1 MPEMQ
6 DLLVAAFQSQMNN
19 VYTQLPCIVVQVQGP
34 DRVAIQPAINQKL
47 KDGSTKERPTIVN
60 VPICFPV
67 SKTAGMTFPI
77 KPGDTGIAF
86 FSMRSIEAW
95 KNSDGYPS
103 TPLNYS
109 KMDKQDAMF
118 LPGLQ
123 TSSTSSNNP
132 AKHSWSHSIEDTVV
146 FAGLGTGNEVEVRLQ
161 PSGNVLIRTNQDV
174 SVECDNASVVANTS
188 ASITTP
194 ELSIDAQN
202 TTWIGDCT
210 WTGNVTHLGTFTF
223 NSIPFATHKH
233 AGVQTGTG
241 TSGTPV
247 P

>member
-1 MPEMQ
+1 MNSEMQ
-6 DLLVAAFQSQMNN
+6 DLLIAAFNSQMNN
-19 VYTQLPCIVVQVQGP
+19 VHTALPCVVVQIQGP
-34 DRVAIQPAINQKL
+34 DRVAIQPAINQKF
-47 KDGSTKERPTIVN
+47 KDGGTKERPVVVN
-60 VPICFPV
+60 VPVSFPV
-67 SKTAGMTFPI
+67 SKTGGMTFPV
-77 KPGDTGIAF
+77 KPGDTGMAI

-103 TPLNYS
+103 TPLNYA

-118 LPGLQ
+118 IPGLQ

-132 AKHSWSHSIEDTVV
+132 AKHSWSHSIEDTVM

-194 ELSIDAQN
+194 DLSINAQN

-210 WTGNVTHLGTFTF
+210 WSGNVTHTGVFSF
-223 NSIPFATHKH
+223 NGVIFSSHRH
-233 AGVQTGTG
+233 APST
-241 TSGTPV
+241 V
-247 P
+247 PPTNP

>member
-1 MPEMQ
+1 MNSEMQ
-6 DLLVAAFQSQMNN
+6 DLLIAAFNSQMNN
-19 VYTQLPCIVVQVQGP
+19 VHTSLPCVVVQIQGP
-34 DRVAIQPAINQKL
+34 DRVAIQPAINQKF
-47 KDGSTKERPTIVN
+47 KDGGTKERPVVVN
-60 VPICFPV
+60 VPVSFPV
-67 SKTAGMTFPI
+67 SKTGGMTFPV
-77 KPGDTGIAF
+77 KPGDTGMAI

-103 TPLNYS
+103 TPLNYA

-118 LPGLQ
+118 IPGLQ

-132 AKHSWSHSIEDTVV
+132 AKHSWSHSIEDTVM
-146 FAGLGTGNEVEVRLQ
+146 FAGLGTVNEVEVRLQ

-194 ELSIDAQN
+194 DLSINAQN

-210 WTGNVTHLGTFTF
+210 WSGNVTHTGVFSFNGVIFSTHRHAPGT
-223 NSIPFATHKH
+223 
-233 AGVQTGTG
+233 
-241 TSGTPV
+241 V
-247 P
+247 PPSNP

>member
-1 MPEMQ
+1 MQ
-6 DLLVAAFQSQMNN
+6 DLLIAAFNSQMNN
-19 VYTQLPCIVVQVQGP
+19 VHTALPCVVVQIQGP
-34 DRVAIQPAINQKL
+34 DRVAIQPAINQKF
-47 KDGSTKERPTIVN
+47 KDGGTKERPVVVN
-60 VPICFPV
+60 VPVSFPV
-67 SKTAGMTFPI
+67 SKFGGMTFPI
-77 KPGDTGIAF
+77 KPGDTGMAI

-103 TPLNYS
+103 TPLNYA

-118 LPGLQ
+118 IPGLQ

-132 AKHSWSHSIEDTVV
+132 AKHLWDHSIEDTVM
-146 FAGLGTGNEVEVRLQ
+146 FSGLGTGNEAELRIK
-161 PSGNVLIRTNQDV
+161 PNGNILIRTNQDV
-174 SVECDNASVVANTS
+174 SVECDNASVVANSS

-194 ELSIDAQN
+194 ELTVNAEN
-202 TTWIGDCT
+202 TT
-210 WTGNVTHLGTFTF
+210 WTGNCTWVGNVAHIGTFTF

-233 AGVQTGTG
+233 VGVQTGNG

>member
-1 MPEMQ
+1 MTEMQ

-19 VYTQLPCIVVQVQGP
+19 VYTQLPCVVVQVQGP
-34 DRVAIQPAINQKL
+34 DRVAIQPAINQKM
-47 KDGSTKERPTIVN
+47 KDGSTKERPVVVN
-60 VPICFPV
+60 VPVAFQV

-86 FSMRSIEAW
+86 FSMRSLEAW

-103 TPLNYS
+103 TPLNYA

-123 TSSTSSNNP
+123 TSSTSVNNP
-132 AKHSWSHSIEDTVV
+132 AKHSWSHSIEDTVM

-223 NSIPFATHKH
+223 NGVNFITHRH
-233 AGVQTGTG
+233 APST
-241 TSGTPV
+241 V
-247 P
+247 PPTNP

>member
-1 MPEMQ
+1 MNSEMQ
-6 DLLVAAFQSQMNN
+6 DLLIAAFNSQMNN
-19 VYTQLPCIVVQVQGP
+19 VHTALPCVVVQIQGP
-34 DRVAIQPAINQKL
+34 DRVAIQPAINQKF
-47 KDGSTKERPTIVN
+47 KDGGTKERPVVVN
-60 VPICFPV
+60 VPVSFPA
-67 SKTAGMTFPI
+67 SKSGGMTFPI
-77 KPGDTGIAF
+77 KPGDTGIAI

-103 TPLNYS
+103 TPLNYA

-118 LPGLQ
+118 IPGLQ

-132 AKHSWSHSIEDTVV
+132 AKHSWSHSIEDTVM
-146 FAGLGTGNEVEVRLQ
+146 FAGLGTSNEVEVRLQ

-194 ELSIDAQN
+194 TLSIDAQN

-210 WTGNVTHLGTFTF
+210 WTGNVTHTGVFSF
-223 NSIPFATHKH
+223 NGVIFSSHRH
-233 AGVQTGTG
+233 APST
-241 TSGTPV
+241 V
-247 P
+247 PPTNP

>member
-1 MPEMQ
+1 MNSEMQ
-6 DLLVAAFQSQMNN
+6 DLLIAAFNSQMNN
-19 VYTQLPCIVVQVQGP
+19 VHTALPCVVVQIQGP
-34 DRVAIQPAINQKL
+34 DRVAIQPAINQKF
-47 KDGSTKERPTIVN
+47 KDGGTKERPVVVN
-60 VPICFPV
+60 VPVSFPV
-67 SKTAGMTFPI
+67 SKTGGMTFPV
-77 KPGDTGIAF
+77 KPGDTGMAI

-103 TPLNYS
+103 TPLNYA

-118 LPGLQ
+118 IPGLQ

-132 AKHSWSHSIEDTVV
+132 AKHSWSHSIEDTVM

-210 WTGNVTHLGTFTF
+210 WSGNVTHTGVFSF
-223 NSIPFATHKH
+223 NGVIFSSHRH
-233 AGVQTGTG
+233 APST
-241 TSGTPV
+241 V
-247 P
+247 PPTNP